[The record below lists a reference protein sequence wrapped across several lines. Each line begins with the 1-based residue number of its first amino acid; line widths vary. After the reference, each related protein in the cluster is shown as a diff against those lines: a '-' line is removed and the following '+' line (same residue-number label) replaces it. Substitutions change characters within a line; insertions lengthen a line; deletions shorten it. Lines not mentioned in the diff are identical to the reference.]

1 MSRKAMSTHSLI
13 HYLADIADPRHAKGI
28 RHPQLSTLTIM
39 VRAMLCGTTSLKGIA
54 RFARTHVE
62 VLAQYIPLPRN
73 KPPSFSTVQRL
84 SHHVD
89 CEQVCE
95 QFNRW
100 MDQYPDSETMAI
112 DGKSITSTVTETAEG
127 KQTFTSLV
135 SFFGQRSH
143 LIRQVGQLEND
154 KRSEI
159 DWVQE
164 LIGRL
169 RIERSVFTLDA
180 LHCQK
185 KRWPRLLS
193 KATAT
198 SLPSSTTSP
207 RCMKR
212 SPA

>member
-1 MSRKAMSTHSLI
+1 MSPHSLL
-13 HYLADIADPRHAKGI
+13 HYLAEIDDPRHAKGI

-39 VRAMLCGTTSLKGIA
+39 VMAMLCGKTGLKGIA

-62 VLAQYIPLPRN
+62 LLAQYIPLPRN
-73 KPPSFSTVQRL
+73 KPPSFSTIQRL
-84 SHHVD
+84 SHQVD
-89 CEQVCE
+89 CGQVCQ

-100 MDQYPDSETMAI
+100 MGQYRAGETLAG
-112 DGKSITSTVTETAEG
+112 DGKSITSTVTQTAEG

-135 SFFGQRSH
+135 SFFGQCSH
-143 LIRQVGQLEND
+143 LIRQVGKLEND

-159 DWVQE
+159 DVVQE
-164 LIGRL
+164 LIGTL

-198 SLPSSTTSP
+198 SLPSNRTSP
-207 RCMKR
+207 RSMR
-212 SPA
+212 PSRA

>member
-1 MSRKAMSTHSLI
+1 MSTNSLV
-13 HYLADIADPRHAKGI
+13 HYLADIDDPRHAKGI

-39 VRAMLCGTTSLKGIA
+39 VMAMLCGKTGLKGIA

-62 VLAQYIPLPRN
+62 LLARYIPLPRN
-73 KPPSFSTVQRL
+73 KPPSFSTIQRL
-84 SHHVD
+84 SHQVD
-89 CEQVCE
+89 CGQVCE
-95 QFNRW
+95 QFNCW
-100 MDQYPDSETMAI
+100 MGQYTDSETMAV
-112 DGKSITSTVTETAEG
+112 DGKSITSTVTETVDG

-135 SFFGQRSH
+135 SFFGQCSH
-143 LIRQVGQLEND
+143 LIRQVGKLEND

-159 DWVQE
+159 DLVQE
-164 LIGRL
+164 LIGTL

-198 SLPSSTTSP
+198 SLPSSRTSP
-207 RCMKR
+207 SCMR
-212 SPA
+212 PSPG

>member
-100 MDQYPDSETMAI
+100 MDQYTDSETLAI
-112 DGKSITSTVTETAEG
+112 DGKSITSTVTETLEG

-143 LIRQVGQLEND
+143 LIRQVGKLEND
-154 KRSEI
+154 QRSEI
-159 DWVQE
+159 DLVQE
-164 LIGRL
+164 LIGQL
-169 RIERSVFTLDA
+169 HIERSVFTLDA

-198 SLPSSTTSP
+198 SLPSSRTSP
-207 RCMKR
+207 RCMRR
-212 SPA
+212 SPV